1 MIRKWIVRSLGVV
14 LFFMLYGGCRRDFPT
29 TLTERGY
36 PVEVAKIMLTKCAVS
51 GCHNTQSAGAAA
63 GLDLSSW
70 SSMMAGTRN
79 GAAVIPYSH
88 EFSTLFLFTN
98 HFSDLGATVRPTMPI
113 NQDPLSRE
121 EVILL
126 RDWIDA
132 GAPDDQGN
140 IAFSN
145 NPQRSKYYVTNQGC
159 DVVTVFDQA
168 TGLPMRYI
176 EVGAEGSIES
186 PHNIKLSP
194 DGRYWYVTFSVGRY
208 LEKYS
213 TETDQLVGRALLG
226 PNVNTAFGSWNT
238 VSITPDGLWA
248 YVVDW
253 SPVGRVA
260 QVNLNTMT
268 LYQTFQGSNL
278 LTQPHGSAI
287 HPNGDTLYVT
297 CNFGNYIYKFD
308 ISFPTLASS
317 PEKFTID
324 GTTIPV
330 NINSE
335 NPHDILFGVNG
346 DTYYITSQ
354 YSNRVQA
361 VSASTNQVIAQIPVG
376 VYPQEMAVS
385 KTRPYLFV
393 TCTEDTLT
401 YPGNRG
407 SVYIINTN
415 TNTVVGS
422 IKAGFQPHGI
432 WVDDAKGVVVVASRN
447 ISPLGPAPHHTTS
460 CGGRNGY
467 VTLIDM
473 NNLQLVPGYRV
484 EVAADPYSVTIRP

>member
-1 MIRKWIVRSLGVV
+1 MIRQRILFISSVVV
-14 LFFMLYGGCRRDFPT
+14 LLLAYGGCKRDYPT
-29 TLTERGY
+29 DLTERGY
-36 PVEVAKIMLTKCAVS
+36 PVEIAKIMLTKCAVS
-51 GCHNTQSAGAAA
+51 GCHDSKSAAAAA
-63 GLDLSSW
+63 GLDLTSW
-70 SSMMAGTRN
+70 TTLFAGTRN
-79 GAAVIPYSH
+79 GASAVPYAH
-88 EFSTLFLFTN
+88 KFSTLFLFTN
-98 HFSDLGATVRPTMPI
+98 HFDDLGQTVRPTMPLR
-113 NQDPLSRE
+113 QDPLSRD

-132 GAPDDQGN
+132 GAPNDQGKV
-140 IAFSN
+140 AFAN

-159 DVVTVFDQA
+159 DVVTVFDQE
-168 TGLPMRYI
+168 TGLPMRFI
-176 EVGAEGSIES
+176 PVGAEGSIES

-194 DGRYWYVTFSVGRY
+194 DGRYWYVSFSIGRY

-213 TETDQLVGRALLG
+213 TETDQLIARALLG
-226 PNVNTAFGSWNT
+226 PSVSSAFGSWNT
-238 VSITPDGLWA
+238 VSITPDGQWA

-297 CNFGNYIYKFD
+297 SNFGNYIYKFD

-317 PEKFTID
+317 PEKFPID
-324 GTTIPV
+324 GTSIPA

-335 NPHDILFGVNG
+335 NPHDILFAPDGK
-346 DTYYITSQ
+346 TYYITSQ

-361 VSASTNQVIAQIPVG
+361 VNVATNQITQIPVG
-376 VYPQEMAVS
+376 IYPQEMAVS
-385 KTRPYLFV
+385 STRPYLFV

-415 TNTVVGS
+415 TNVVIGTV
-422 IKAGFQPHGI
+422 KAGFQSHGI
-432 WVDDAKGVVVVASRN
+432 WVDEAKGVVVVANRN
-447 ISPLGPAPHHTTS
+447 ISPGGPAPHHTTD

-473 NNLQLVPGYRV
+473 NTLQLIPGYRV
-484 EVAADPYSVTIRP
+484 EVAADPYSLTVRP